1 MLMVLPINTR
11 YAKQVLFRPIGQKG
25 QAAIAAGKVTVIGL
39 GALGTVSSNQ
49 LCRAGVGFLKLVD
62 RDYVEYS
69 NLQRQILYDEKD
81 AQALIPKTVA
91 AAAKL
96 SAANSEIN
104 IEPLVADISP
114 RNIEPIIAGSSLVV
128 DATDNI
134 ETRLLIN
141 DACIKNKIPWIYGA
155 VLGSIGMTMSIVPGV
170 TPCLRCHIDDLPA
183 PGSIPSCDTEGVLS
197 MATGTVA
204 SLQSAEALK
213 LLIGL
218 EPTPGMLYL
227 DVWNR
232 DFETLGI
239 NKRDDC
245 PACGKNEFDFLN
257 EESYSFTTTLCG
269 RNAVQISPP
278 VDREINLE
286 KLSGRL
292 KTAGEV
298 SYNGYLL
305 NLRVDNF
312 EIVLFPNGRA
322 IIHGTDD
329 EAVARTIFAR
339 YIGT

>member
-1 MLMVLPINTR
+1 MNTKKTR
-11 YAKQVLFRPIGQKG
+11 YAKQILFHPIGQRG
-25 QAAIAAGKVTVIGL
+25 QKALAASKVTIIGL

-49 LCRAGVGFLKLVD
+49 LCRAGIGHLKLVD

-69 NLQRQILYDEKD
+69 NLQRQTLFDEKD
-81 AQALIPKTVA
+81 ALEFIPKAIA

-96 SAANSEIN
+96 SAANSEIE

-114 RNIEPIIAGSSLVV
+114 RNIENIIAGSSLVV

-141 DACIKNKIPWIYGA
+141 DASVKNNIPWIYGA
-155 VLGSIGMTMSIVPGV
+155 VLGSIGMTMSIVPGR
-170 TPCLRCHIDDLPA
+170 TPCFRCYTEDIPA

-197 MATGTVA
+197 MATGTIA
-204 SLQSAEALK
+204 SLQSAEALR

-227 DVWNR
+227 DVWNW
-232 DFETLGI
+232 DFETLDI
-239 NKRDDC
+239 EKRDDC
-245 PACGKNEFDFLN
+245 PACGKNTFEFLN
-257 EESYSFTTTLCG
+257 GENYSWTTALCG

-278 VDREINLE
+278 TEREINLE
-286 KLSGRL
+286 QLSGRL
-292 KTAGEV
+292 KTAGNV
-298 SYNGYLL
+298 NFNGYLL
-305 NLRVDNF
+305 TLKVENH

-329 EAVARTIFAR
+329 EAEARTIFAR